1 MEAIVLAIITAS
13 LGLLT
18 WTSQQI
24 LSRMEERRKYK
35 EDLYRK
41 LLDAIVD
48 IGVLAESAPLVVE
61 SQRMWMYASD
71 EVLEAVYEYLRYYL
85 SAKEQRFGN
94 GSIPDDVRNMIQEK
108 DALIRLAIRR
118 DIRPRTKIDRSWIH
132 SRFLAVGAPA
142 DSIKTYRERT

>member
-1 MEAIVLAIITAS
+1 VEAITLAIITAS

-24 LSRMEERRKYK
+24 WSGIEERRKYK

-41 LLDAIVD
+41 LLDAIID
-48 IGVLAESAPLVVE
+48 ISVLADSAPLVVE

-71 EVLEAVYEYLRYYL
+71 DVLEAVYEYLRYCL
-85 SAKEQRFGN
+85 SANEQRFGN
-94 GSIPDDVRNMIQEK
+94 RSFPDNVRNMIKEK

-118 DIRPRTKIDRSWIH
+118 DIRPRTKIDRPWIL
-132 SRFLAVGAPA
+132 SRFLSVGAPP